1 MMQDLDCAPS
11 VTNYVTWAVKFS
23 GSLSLVL
30 CVIGISRLAIP
41 LVGQGGMGPGREK
54 SVVGHS
60 GMGPLHGENFVD
72 RMAQGFGME
81 RAWWPGW
88 HGLLAWKEHGGY
100 SDTGPLAQSETWP
113 GRLLYKTKSASA
125 VAIDGVFLDQ
135 PLSSVSAGL
144 GRNVPASHLV
154 AHRDTDPES
163 VGTVACRPEGGGKTC
178 VLTGPIAS
186 VILPKPTGDPP
197 PCLQAA
203 ERNSSHLPF
212 LTPLG
217 GGGSACCPAG
227 LGLFGFKMRQLLVPQ
242 EPLDSLWDPS
252 WCERHNEWCR
262 AWSPGR
268 I

>member
-1 MMQDLDCAPS
+1 M
-11 VTNYVTWAVKFS
+11 
-23 GSLSLVL
+23 
-30 CVIGISRLAIP
+30 
-41 LVGQGGMGPGREK
+41 
-54 SVVGHS
+54 
-60 GMGPLHGENFVD
+60 
-72 RMAQGFGME
+72 
-81 RAWWPGW
+81 
-88 HGLLAWKEHGGY
+88 
-100 SDTGPLAQSETWP
+100 AQSETWP

-144 GRNVPASHLV
+144 GRDVPASHLV

-212 LTPLG
+212 LTPL
-217 GGGSACCPAG
+217 
-227 LGLFGFKMRQLLVPQ
+227 
-242 EPLDSLWDPS
+242 
-252 WCERHNEWCR
+252 
-262 AWSPGR
+262 
-268 I
+268 